1 MSNRDDV
8 LQVIH
13 ETCGILLEIISDELT
28 LADDLGLD
36 SLERIEL
43 CIALESRF
51 GREIDVDVWDRVQT
65 VGDVITLCSDY

>member
-8 LQVIH
+8 MQVIH
-13 ETCGILLEIISDELT
+13 ETCGILREIISDELT

-43 CIALESRF
+43 CMALEERF
-51 GREIDVDVWDRVQT
+51 EREIDDDVWDRVQT
-65 VGDVITLCSDY
+65 VGDVLTLCS